1 MAKRYGTTGEIV
13 GKRVLLDKSTPK
25 KPEAVKRLGKVRHCV
40 FHPTQRRFVGFIV
53 KRPDLL
59 WMFRRKD
66 VFVAYNGYDVVDGRI
81 VVSQAPE
88 ATGKGACK
96 AMGVNYDDCVLWAG
110 LPVMGEDGTV
120 YGTVGDVSFDPK
132 TGEVRSLT
140 VTQGAAANALLGVR
154 EIPGHLIRGFK
165 RGIGTALSVNGQD
178 EGEEPI
184 LGAILV
190 SDEVAELSRM
200 AGTDF
205 TGFAKTNRVSMKETL
220 SWFEQYLTAHPEV
233 ELVYRRHPS
242 EWNSP
247 ALEELAKKRPNFH
260 VIFADSVKQWIVAAD
275 SISIWMSTAI
285 AEVYMAGKS
294 CHILRPVPIEHE
306 YDPVIYKDAH
316 YVTRYDEFAAAMAEP
331 EPPFPIAKDVI
342 EGYFDPSETP
352 AYKRMADLL
361 EDVYKN
367 PPRDEPMGNGF
378 TPHFNKLKFCALA
391 GVHFLY
397 RRGWEPKKLFAFCP
411 PLANFA
417 QRIYGYVDKAHV
429 TPEQVAAMEAR
440 IKPFVK

>member
-1 MAKRYGTTGEIV
+1 MAKRYGTINEIV

-110 LPVMGEDGTV
+110 LPVMGEDGTA

-140 VTQGAAANALLGVR
+140 VTQGATANALLGVR

-190 SDEVAELSRM
+190 SDEVAELS
-200 AGTDF
+200 
-205 TGFAKTNRVSMKETL
+205 V
-220 SWFEQYLTAHPEV
+220 
-233 ELVYRRHPS
+233 
-242 EWNSP
+242 
-247 ALEELAKKRPNFH
+247 
-260 VIFADSVKQWIVAAD
+260 
-275 SISIWMSTAI
+275 
-285 AEVYMAGKS
+285 
-294 CHILRPVPIEHE
+294 
-306 YDPVIYKDAH
+306 
-316 YVTRYDEFAAAMAEP
+316 
-331 EPPFPIAKDVI
+331 
-342 EGYFDPSETP
+342 
-352 AYKRMADLL
+352 
-361 EDVYKN
+361 
-367 PPRDEPMGNGF
+367 
-378 TPHFNKLKFCALA
+378 
-391 GVHFLY
+391 
-397 RRGWEPKKLFAFCP
+397 
-411 PLANFA
+411 
-417 QRIYGYVDKAHV
+417 
-429 TPEQVAAMEAR
+429 
-440 IKPFVK
+440 

>member
-140 VTQGAAANALLGVR
+140 VTQGATANALLGVR

-190 SDEVAELSRM
+190 SDEVAEL
-200 AGTDF
+200 A
-205 TGFAKTNRVSMKETL
+205 
-220 SWFEQYLTAHPEV
+220 V
-233 ELVYRRHPS
+233 EGG
-242 EWNSP
+242 
-247 ALEELAKKRPNFH
+247 A
-260 VIFADSVKQWIVAAD
+260 
-275 SISIWMSTAI
+275 
-285 AEVYMAGKS
+285 
-294 CHILRPVPIEHE
+294 
-306 YDPVIYKDAH
+306 
-316 YVTRYDEFAAAMAEP
+316 
-331 EPPFPIAKDVI
+331 
-342 EGYFDPSETP
+342 
-352 AYKRMADLL
+352 
-361 EDVYKN
+361 
-367 PPRDEPMGNGF
+367 
-378 TPHFNKLKFCALA
+378 
-391 GVHFLY
+391 
-397 RRGWEPKKLFAFCP
+397 
-411 PLANFA
+411 
-417 QRIYGYVDKAHV
+417 
-429 TPEQVAAMEAR
+429 
-440 IKPFVK
+440 

>member
-110 LPVMGEDGTV
+110 LPVIGEDGTV

-140 VTQGAAANALLGVR
+140 VTQGATANALLGVR

-190 SDEVAELSRM
+190 SDEVAEL
-200 AGTDF
+200 A
-205 TGFAKTNRVSMKETL
+205 
-220 SWFEQYLTAHPEV
+220 
-233 ELVYRRHPS
+233 
-242 EWNSP
+242 
-247 ALEELAKKRPNFH
+247 
-260 VIFADSVKQWIVAAD
+260 
-275 SISIWMSTAI
+275 
-285 AEVYMAGKS
+285 
-294 CHILRPVPIEHE
+294 
-306 YDPVIYKDAH
+306 
-316 YVTRYDEFAAAMAEP
+316 
-331 EPPFPIAKDVI
+331 
-342 EGYFDPSETP
+342 
-352 AYKRMADLL
+352 
-361 EDVYKN
+361 
-367 PPRDEPMGNGF
+367 
-378 TPHFNKLKFCALA
+378 
-391 GVHFLY
+391 
-397 RRGWEPKKLFAFCP
+397 RRGWPGREGRRGHGRGGRPRPRDRRGREAGRVHCHQGCGQSCEQGGLRHGP
-411 PLANFA
+411 PDQAR
-417 QRIYGYVDKAHV
+417 QRHV
-429 TPEQVAAMEAR
+429 LRLQGGVRQGSQGRRLGRALWAGAGRRRFGRRGADLRAAGLR
-440 IKPFVK
+440 LTISSLR

>member
-110 LPVMGEDGTV
+110 LPVIGEDGTV

-140 VTQGAAANALLGVR
+140 VTQGATG
-154 EIPGHLIRGFK
+154 
-165 RGIGTALSVNGQD
+165 NGQD
-178 EGEEPI
+178 EGDEPI

-190 SDEVAELSRM
+190 PDEVAELAVEGGLAAK
-200 AGTDF
+200 AGEATAVVADR
-205 TGFAKTNRVSMKETL
+205 ARET
-220 SWFEQYLTAHPEV
+220 V
-233 ELVYRRHPS
+233 EAVK
-242 EWNSP
+242 P
-247 ALEELAKKRPNFH
+247 A
-260 VIFADSVKQWIVAAD
+260 V
-275 SISIWMSTAI
+275 STATK
-285 AEVYMAGKS
+285 AAGKAVNKGAYATGRQIKRAS
-294 CHILRPVPIEHE
+294 GMFSAFKEE
-306 YDPVIYKDAH
+306 YDKA
-316 YVTRYDEFAAAMAEP
+316 R
-331 EPPFPIAKDVI
+331 K
-342 EGYFDPSETP
+342 
-352 AYKRMADLL
+352 
-361 EDVYKN
+361 ED
-367 PPRDEPMGNGF
+367 D
-378 TPHFNKLKFCALA
+378 
-391 GVHFLY
+391 
-397 RRGWEPKKLFAFCP
+397 
-411 PLANFA
+411 
-417 QRIYGYVDKAHV
+417 
-429 TPEQVAAMEAR
+429 
-440 IKPFVK
+440 

>member
-110 LPVMGEDGTV
+110 LPVMGEEGTV

-140 VTQGAAANALLGVR
+140 VTQGATANALLGVR

-190 SDEVAELSRM
+190 SDEVAELAVEGGLAAK
-200 AGTDF
+200 AGEATAVVADR
-205 TGFAKTNRVSMKETL
+205 ARET
-220 SWFEQYLTAHPEV
+220 V
-233 ELVYRRHPS
+233 EAVK
-242 EWNSP
+242 P
-247 ALEELAKKRPNFH
+247 A
-260 VIFADSVKQWIVAAD
+260 V
-275 SISIWMSTAI
+275 STATK
-285 AEVYMAGKS
+285 AAGKAVNKGAYATGRQIKRAS
-294 CHILRPVPIEHE
+294 GMFSAFKEE
-306 YDPVIYKDAH
+306 YDKA
-316 YVTRYDEFAAAMAEP
+316 R
-331 EPPFPIAKDVI
+331 K
-342 EGYFDPSETP
+342 
-352 AYKRMADLL
+352 
-361 EDVYKN
+361 ED
-367 PPRDEPMGNGF
+367 D
-378 TPHFNKLKFCALA
+378 
-391 GVHFLY
+391 
-397 RRGWEPKKLFAFCP
+397 
-411 PLANFA
+411 
-417 QRIYGYVDKAHV
+417 
-429 TPEQVAAMEAR
+429 
-440 IKPFVK
+440 

>member
-110 LPVMGEDGTV
+110 LPVIGEDGTV

-140 VTQGAAANALLGVR
+140 VTQGATANALLGVR

-190 SDEVAELSRM
+190 SDEVAELAVEGGLAAK
-200 AGTDF
+200 AGEATAVVADR
-205 TGFAKTNRVSMKETL
+205 ARET
-220 SWFEQYLTAHPEV
+220 V
-233 ELVYRRHPS
+233 EAVK
-242 EWNSP
+242 P
-247 ALEELAKKRPNFH
+247 A
-260 VIFADSVKQWIVAAD
+260 V
-275 SISIWMSTAI
+275 STATK
-285 AEVYMAGKS
+285 AG
-294 CHILRPVPIEHE
+294 
-306 YDPVIYKDAH
+306 
-316 YVTRYDEFAAAMAEP
+316 
-331 EPPFPIAKDVI
+331 
-342 EGYFDPSETP
+342 
-352 AYKRMADLL
+352 
-361 EDVYKN
+361 
-367 PPRDEPMGNGF
+367 
-378 TPHFNKLKFCALA
+378 
-391 GVHFLY
+391 GVHCHQGCGQSCEGRLRHGPPDQARQRHVLRLQGGVRQGSQG
-397 RRGWEPKKLFAFCP
+397 RRLGRALWAG
-411 PLANFA
+411 A
-417 QRIYGYVDKAHV
+417 
-429 TPEQVAAMEAR
+429 EAPTCAPR
-440 IKPFVK
+440 ACGLRFRH

>member
-110 LPVMGEDGTV
+110 LPVIGEDGTV

-140 VTQGAAANALLGVR
+140 VTQGATANALLGVR

-190 SDEVAELSRM
+190 SDEVAELAVEGGLAAK
-200 AGTDF
+200 AGEGPYISHSFQDE
-205 TGFAKTNRVSMKETL
+205 R
-220 SWFEQYLTAHPEV
+220 WRRR
-233 ELVYRRHPS
+233 YRP
-242 EWNSP
+242 
-247 ALEELAKKRPNFH
+247 
-260 VIFADSVKQWIVAAD
+260 
-275 SISIWMSTAI
+275 
-285 AEVYMAGKS
+285 
-294 CHILRPVPIEHE
+294 
-306 YDPVIYKDAH
+306 
-316 YVTRYDEFAAAMAEP
+316 
-331 EPPFPIAKDVI
+331 
-342 EGYFDPSETP
+342 
-352 AYKRMADLL
+352 
-361 EDVYKN
+361 
-367 PPRDEPMGNGF
+367 
-378 TPHFNKLKFCALA
+378 
-391 GVHFLY
+391 
-397 RRGWEPKKLFAFCP
+397 
-411 PLANFA
+411 
-417 QRIYGYVDKAHV
+417 
-429 TPEQVAAMEAR
+429 
-440 IKPFVK
+440 

>member
-110 LPVMGEDGTV
+110 LPVIGEDGTV

-140 VTQGAAANALLGVR
+140 VTQGATANALLGVR

-165 RGIGTALSVNGQD
+165 RGIGTALSVNG
-178 EGEEPI
+178 EE
-184 LGAILV
+184 
-190 SDEVAELSRM
+190 
-200 AGTDF
+200 
-205 TGFAKTNRVSMKETL
+205 
-220 SWFEQYLTAHPEV
+220 HPCEAV
-233 ELVYRRHPS
+233 
-242 EWNSP
+242 
-247 ALEELAKKRPNFH
+247 F
-260 VIFADSVKQWIVAAD
+260 
-275 SISIWMSTAI
+275 
-285 AEVYMAGKS
+285 
-294 CHILRPVPIEHE
+294 ILRP
-306 YDPVIYKDAH
+306 
-316 YVTRYDEFAAAMAEP
+316 AAAP
-331 EPPFPIAKDVI
+331 D
-342 EGYFDPSETP
+342 T
-352 AYKRMADLL
+352 L
-361 EDVYKN
+361 
-367 PPRDEPMGNGF
+367 
-378 TPHFNKLKFCALA
+378 LA
-391 GVHFLY
+391 GLAMDGVHV
-397 RRGWEPKKLFAFCP
+397 A
-411 PLANFA
+411 
-417 QRIYGYVDKAHV
+417 VDKA
-429 TPEQVAAMEAR
+429 TMKTSVAGVFAAGDCTG
-440 IKPFVK
+440 KPYQIAKAVGDGNIAALSAAQYIEERSREKKA

>member
-110 LPVMGEDGTV
+110 LPVIGEDGTV

-140 VTQGAAANALLGVR
+140 VTQGATANALLGVR

-190 SDEVAELSRM
+190 SDEVAELSVEGGLAAK
-200 AGTDF
+200 AGEATAVVADRARETVEAVKPPASFRFHLTMDTLAFGYILPTTGRIRDF
-205 TGFAKTNRVSMKETL
+205 NPLETCAARR
-220 SWFEQYLTAHPEV
+220 TA
-233 ELVYRRHPS
+233 
-242 EWNSP
+242 
-247 ALEELAKKRPNFH
+247 
-260 VIFADSVKQWIVAAD
+260 Q
-275 SISIWMSTAI
+275 
-285 AEVYMAGKS
+285 
-294 CHILRPVPIEHE
+294 
-306 YDPVIYKDAH
+306 
-316 YVTRYDEFAAAMAEP
+316 
-331 EPPFPIAKDVI
+331 
-342 EGYFDPSETP
+342 
-352 AYKRMADLL
+352 
-361 EDVYKN
+361 
-367 PPRDEPMGNGF
+367 
-378 TPHFNKLKFCALA
+378 
-391 GVHFLY
+391 
-397 RRGWEPKKLFAFCP
+397 
-411 PLANFA
+411 
-417 QRIYGYVDKAHV
+417 
-429 TPEQVAAMEAR
+429 
-440 IKPFVK
+440 KP